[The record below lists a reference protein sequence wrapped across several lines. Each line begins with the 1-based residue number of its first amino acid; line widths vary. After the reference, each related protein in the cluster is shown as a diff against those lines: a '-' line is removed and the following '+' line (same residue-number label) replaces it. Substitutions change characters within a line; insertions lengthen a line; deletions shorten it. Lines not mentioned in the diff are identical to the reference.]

1 MPLRLCWSRTVTE
14 PHYLTLD
21 QLLDR
26 ALSDRSV
33 EVELHRRYSRQA
45 AVVVVDFTGMVH
57 RTDHDGIIYALAL
70 ARAAEN
76 QMRPAVLE
84 HHGEVV
90 KRVADSFFAVFP
102 TATDALSA
110 ALDGRVA
117 LAEFNQDRSGH
128 IGDGTRTDAIH
139 ACIGLGFG
147 ATLIIPGDNLYG
159 AEVNRAFVLGED
171 TANAGEMLCTSAF
184 LDSLGPPPAGV
195 GAHQVPRNRRD
206 TVGFEFHQLTDFRA

>member
-1 MPLRLCWSRTVTE
+1 MTE

-26 ALSDRSV
+26 ALSDPSV
-33 EVELHRRYSRQA
+33 EAELHRRYGRQA

-57 RTDHDGIIYALAL
+57 RTDHDGIVYALAL

-76 QMRPAVLE
+76 QMRPAITE
-84 HHGEVV
+84 HKGEVV

-102 TATDALSA
+102 TANDALCA
-110 ALDGRVA
+110 ALDGGVA
-117 LAEFNQDRSGH
+117 LAAFNTDRSGH

-139 ACIGLGFG
+139 ACIGMGFG
-147 ATLIIPGDNLYG
+147 GTLIIPGDNLYG

-171 TANAGEMLCTSAF
+171 TAQASEVLCTSAF
-184 LDSLGPPPAGV
+184 LESLGPPPVGV
-195 GAHQVPRNRRD
+195 GAHQAPRDRVD